1 MSKSMFMLRRAL
13 ESNRNSYVESNGIKR
28 IFKCR
33 SRRSETTERSVN
45 SRLEIFETCES
56 SSLAKGL
63 GYGFQ
68 NRLSDRTNLV
78 ERIENHSYSSKT
90 NSHPEF
96 AHIQCR
102 KFWGFGFFLSE
113 GVEDF

>member
-1 MSKSMFMLRRAL
+1 MFMLRRAL
-13 ESNRNSYVESNGIKR
+13 ESNRNSYVVSNGIKS

-68 NRLSDRTNLV
+68 NRLSDRNNLV

-90 NSHPEF
+90 NSHSEF